1 MAKPH
6 SHSTSWRYACHRPIN
21 DTTPAIRPS
30 ESHNPN
36 RPTNRPTNCAS
47 GSILC
52 RSASNERNVPVVH
65 RSSQRDRGAFPPF
78 RPNGYSE
85 RIIAR
90 LYIRIIITHAPI
102 PSSPPDRLLFR
113 STEPADLQR
122 SPRPRAG
129 RATPRN
135 VLSDALVPGP
145 LFRLFGHAKVQSE
158 GFRFCNLI
166 LFFHRCCIASLK
178 WRCEATTTRVAR
190 RQFEIAKQTGF
201 MSYDQSKEHM
211 TVAQPGTSRRQ
222 PNW

>member
-21 DTTPAIRPS
+21 DTTPVIRPS

-122 SPRPRAG
+122 RPTSTCRARDPKECFIRRVG
-129 RATPRN
+129 TRTAISTFRTCEGSERRFQ
-135 VLSDALVPGP
+135 VLQSHIIFSSLLHCLLEVAL
-145 LFRLFGHAKVQSE
+145 R
-158 GFRFCNLI
+158 
-166 LFFHRCCIASLK
+166 
-178 WRCEATTTRVAR
+178 
-190 RQFEIAKQTGF
+190 
-201 MSYDQSKEHM
+201 SYHDPSS
-211 TVAQPGTSRRQ
+211 AP
-222 PNW
+222 PI